1 MKKMRHFLLFLLVQA
16 SFFTLI
22 SAQELVPQQATLA
35 RCISDVQWQK
45 LPAHPRLFANDARIA
60 ALKLQKDS
68 VSKTLFLLLKQDA
81 EKTLL
86 ADKIVYP
93 TEGFKFGAMRTVQGR
108 ILTLSLSYRVFGDK
122 RYLER
127 AKAELMQLAELPD
140 WCPGHFLD
148 VGEATLAAAVGLDWL
163 YKELSAAERA
173 KISQAIVKN
182 GIIPSLDVKESNN
195 NTSWLN
201 GNFNWNP
208 VCNGGLLVGALAIY
222 ETEPEL
228 ARQIVERS
236 IKYIPF
242 AGADYSPDGASSEGP
257 SYWSYGTSFYVI
269 AIEALR
275 SALGSSCELEK
286 IPGFLKTADYNNQMV
301 GATGQDFNYSDYH
314 VENLNEP
321 VMFWFGR
328 ELKRSDLIQD
338 ELSDLSRLQEKNTT
352 GQNAKPGKK
361 VEQSRHFPLEILWWE
376 PALLQ
381 KGNTSSAP
389 LHWAAKGGL
398 PIGVMR
404 SAWNDPNATYL
415 AIKGGTPNNS
425 HGHMDVGSF
434 ILEADGV
441 RWALDLGTENY
452 NKMRAAKLDLWNY
465 SQHSNRWSTF
475 RCGPEGHNI
484 LRFDTARQDISG
496 FGTIQELPADNGAM
510 GNLLDLSSLYKSK
523 VDKISRTVKMW
534 PDRSISI
541 EDQWTTGGN
550 PVEASF
556 QWLTKAKATLKP
568 DGILLE
574 QDGKFLSIK
583 VEAPGS
589 NLRPEILIEDVSK
602 AKNLQDSDNPGLS
615 RIVIRLKTPAN
626 SHSILNIKAI
636 PGDPNRLVAKGAT
649 QASKQAVEAP
659 KSGFTFS
666 GQTEAEIAKKA
677 ALEKEYLAKAR
688 QNIEAHRKGDAS
700 LTFVD
705 AAGQPLKNAK
715 VEINQLSQDFL
726 FGNLSEEMFSPRLTP
741 EEVKK
746 FQDRFTALFNF
757 TELTVKWGPYEP
769 VQGKPEWQKLQQKLD
784 WCKQNG
790 VTPKG
795 HTIGWT
801 NMSGTPAWL
810 LKLPH
815 AMATDLYK
823 ARIHNL
829 VGGFKNQIHMWDVVN
844 EPVTTVPWEK
854 ALQDSIFGESKID
867 EGSRYNVKDITLE
880 ETLPWVE
887 NSYRWAKEADPK
899 GDFILN
905 EFYVIAK
912 PSVREKFYQLLKT
925 LQQRNAPVTGIGIQ
939 AHEPREMWFS
949 PVEIQATFDKYQEL
963 NLPLHIT
970 EFIPQSSGKAITGG
984 WREGVWT
991 EDAQAEFAEQFYTL
1005 AFGHPSMVSIHWWG
1019 LSDRM
1024 IWLKGGGLLD
1034 KDFNPK
1040 PVYTRLLQLIKED
1053 WMTKNLSLTTD
1064 KTGEVNFRG
1073 FYGNYQVT
1081 ITKPDGNKQTTS
1093 MHLREKAVNSQ
1104 TFICK

>member
-1 MKKMRHFLLFLLVQA
+1 MKYFLAVL
-16 SFFTLI
+16 TLANLI
-22 SAQELVPQQATLA
+22 VSLTSAQGQTQLSELNAP
-35 RCISDVQWQK
+35 CITTAQWQK

-68 VSKTLFLLLKQDA
+68 VSKTLLLLLKQDA

-93 TEGFKFGAMRTVQGR
+93 TEGFKFGAVRTVQGR
-108 ILTLSLSYRVFGDK
+108 ILTLSLSYRVFGDN

-127 AKAELMQLAELPD
+127 AKAELMQLVELPD
-140 WCPGHFLD
+140 WCPSHFLD

-222 ETEPEL
+222 ETESEL

-275 SALGSSCELEK
+275 SALGSSCDLEK

-338 ELSDLSRLQEKNTT
+338 ELSDLSRLSEKNTT

-381 KGNTSSAP
+381 KGHTSSAP
-389 LHWAAKGGL
+389 LHWTAKGGL

-404 SAWNDPNATYL
+404 SAWNDPNASYL

-434 ILEADGV
+434 ILEAEGI
-441 RWALDLGTENY
+441 RWALDLGTESY

-496 FGTIQELPADNGAM
+496 FGTIQELSADNGAM
-510 GNLLDLSSLYKSK
+510 GNVLDLSSLYKSK
-523 VDKISRTVKMW
+523 VDQVSRTVKMW
-534 PDRSISI
+534 PDHSIRI
-541 EDQWTTGGN
+541 EDQWTTGAD

-574 QDGKFLSIK
+574 QEGKFLSIK
-583 VEAPGS
+583 VQASGAKS
-589 NLRPEILIEDVSK
+589 APEILIEDVSK

-626 SHSILNIKAI
+626 SNATLKVDAI
-636 PGDPNRLVAKGAT
+636 P
-649 QASKQAVEAP
+649 
-659 KSGFTFS
+659 
-666 GQTEAEIAKKA
+666 
-677 ALEKEYLAKAR
+677 
-688 QNIEAHRKGDAS
+688 
-700 LTFVD
+700 
-705 AAGQPLKNAK
+705 
-715 VEINQLSQDFL
+715 
-726 FGNLSEEMFSPRLTP
+726 
-741 EEVKK
+741 
-746 FQDRFTALFNF
+746 
-757 TELTVKWGPYEP
+757 
-769 VQGKPEWQKLQQKLD
+769 
-784 WCKQNG
+784 
-790 VTPKG
+790 
-795 HTIGWT
+795 
-801 NMSGTPAWL
+801 
-810 LKLPH
+810 
-815 AMATDLYK
+815 
-823 ARIHNL
+823 
-829 VGGFKNQIHMWDVVN
+829 
-844 EPVTTVPWEK
+844 
-854 ALQDSIFGESKID
+854 
-867 EGSRYNVKDITLE
+867 DI
-880 ETLPWVE
+880 
-887 NSYRWAKEADPK
+887 S
-899 GDFILN
+899 
-905 EFYVIAK
+905 
-912 PSVREKFYQLLKT
+912 
-925 LQQRNAPVTGIGIQ
+925 
-939 AHEPREMWFS
+939 
-949 PVEIQATFDKYQEL
+949 
-963 NLPLHIT
+963 
-970 EFIPQSSGKAITGG
+970 
-984 WREGVWT
+984 
-991 EDAQAEFAEQFYTL
+991 
-1005 AFGHPSMVSIHWWG
+1005 
-1019 LSDRM
+1019 
-1024 IWLKGGGLLD
+1024 
-1034 KDFNPK
+1034 
-1040 PVYTRLLQLIKED
+1040 
-1053 WMTKNLSLTTD
+1053 
-1064 KTGEVNFRG
+1064 
-1073 FYGNYQVT
+1073 
-1081 ITKPDGNKQTTS
+1081 NK
-1093 MHLREKAVNSQ
+1093 
-1104 TFICK
+1104 